1 MTPSWQSSSIH
12 PPLPAISHGLV
23 WHGMVQYGMVWRG
36 IVWYGLLSVMAI
48 RKEKHG
54 HIGRL
59 RLYNACIYFYINNLG
74 GTPGLNF

>member
-12 PPLPAISHGLV
+12 PPLPAISHG
-23 WHGMVQYGMVWRG
+23 MVRYGMVGFG

-54 HIGRL
+54 HIGRP
-59 RLYNACIYFYINNLG
+59 RLYNTCICFYIKNLG
-74 GTPGLNF
+74 GTPGIKF